1 VYQAFILFIDLY
13 INFSILIR
21 IDMRLFGPDFY
32 NITEL
37 LTEEE
42 TMIQRTAF
50 EFVQT
55 EFMPLVHEHY
65 EKATFPLELAPKL
78 GEMGFM
84 GSSLP
89 EESGGSGVS
98 NVAYGLILHELERGD
113 SGLRS
118 FASVQG
124 ALVMYP
130 IHAYGSDEQ
139 RSKWLPG
146 LGAGTMIGCF
156 GLTEPNFGSNPGGM
170 ATRCKRDGD
179 DWIINGNKMW
189 ITNGTLADVALV
201 WARDDDGIVRGFL
214 LERGM
219 DGFTSS
225 DIHGKLSLRAS
236 ITSEL
241 SMSNVRVPDSA
252 RLPNIEGLK
261 GPLSCLTQAR
271 YGIAWGM
278 VGAAVDCYNT
288 SLEYSKERKQFSK
301 PIAGYQLTQAKFAE
315 MITRITESQLLVYR
329 LGRLKDEG
337 KMNFQQVSMAKR
349 NNCAMA
355 RDIAKMSR
363 EILGA
368 NGVTEDYSPIRH
380 MANIESVYTY
390 EGTHEMHTLILGQE
404 VTGIPAYD
412 S

>member
-1 VYQAFILFIDLY
+1 MKKL
-13 INFSILIR
+13 
-21 IDMRLFGPDFY
+21 GPDFY
-32 NITEL
+32 NITDL

-42 TMIQRTAF
+42 LLIQQTAYD
-50 EFVQT
+50 FVQT
-55 EFMPLVHEHY
+55 EFMPLINEHF
-65 EKATFPLELAPKL
+65 ENSTFPMELVPKL
-78 GEMGFM
+78 GELGFM
-84 GSSLP
+84 GSALP
-89 EESGGSGVS
+89 ESSGGAGVS

-139 RSKWLPG
+139 KAKWLPE
-146 LGAGTMIGCF
+146 LGAGTKIGSF

-179 DWIINGNKMW
+179 GWVINGNKMW
-189 ITNGTLADVALV
+189 ITNGSLADVSVV
-201 WARDDDGIVRGFL
+201 WARDEDGLVRGFL
-214 LERGM
+214 LEKGM
-219 DGFTSS
+219 EGFTTS

-241 SMSNVRVPDSA
+241 SMANVRVPDSA

-261 GPLSCLTQAR
+261 GPLGCLTQAR

-278 VGAAVDCYNT
+278 VGCAIDCYNT
-288 SLEYSKERKQFSK
+288 ALDYAKERKQFSK
-301 PIAGYQLTQAKFAE
+301 PIGGYQLIQAKLVE
-315 MITRITESQLLVYR
+315 MVTRITEAQLLVYR

-337 KMNFQQVSMAKR
+337 KMTFQQVSMAKR
-349 NNCAMA
+349 NNCVMA
-355 RDIAKMSR
+355 RDVARVSR

-368 NGVTEDYSPIRH
+368 NGITEDYSPMRH

-390 EGTHEMHTLILGQE
+390 EGTHEMHTLILGQD
-404 VTGIPAYD
+404 VTGLAAYD

>member
-1 VYQAFILFIDLY
+1 MK
-13 INFSILIR
+13 N
-21 IDMRLFGPDFY
+21 FGPDFY
-32 NITEL
+32 NLSEL
-37 LTEEE
+37 LTDEELL
-42 TMIQRTAF
+42 IQQTAN
-50 EFVQT
+50 EFVKT
-55 EFMPLVHEHY
+55 EFMPLIRENY
-65 EKATFPLELAPKL
+65 ENGTFPMELIPKL
-78 GEMGFM
+78 GELGFM

-89 EESGGSGVS
+89 EQSGGAGVS

-124 ALVMYP
+124 SLVMYP
-130 IHAYGSDEQ
+130 IHAYGSDDQ
-139 RSKWLPG
+139 KAKWLPG
-146 LGAGTMIGCF
+146 LGAGDLIGCF

-170 ATRCKRDGD
+170 ATRCKREGD

-189 ITNGTLADVALV
+189 ITNGSLADVALV
-201 WARDDDGIVRGFL
+201 WARDEEGVVRGFL
-214 LERGM
+214 LEKGM

-241 SMSNVRVPDSA
+241 SMNNVRVNDSA
-252 RLPNIEGLK
+252 RIPDIEGLK

-288 SLEYSKERKQFSK
+288 ALDYSKERKQFSK
-301 PIAGYQLTQAKFAE
+301 PIAGYQLTQAKLAD
-315 MITRITESQLLVYR
+315 MVTSITESQLLVYR

-337 KMNFQQVSMAKR
+337 KMTFQQVSMAKR
-349 NNCAMA
+349 NNCSMA
-355 RDIAKMSR
+355 RGIAKLSR

-368 NGVTEDYSPIRH
+368 NGIVGDYSPMRH

-390 EGTHEMHTLILGQE
+390 EGTHEMHSLIIGE
-404 VTGIPAYD
+404 NITGISAYD

>member
-1 VYQAFILFIDLY
+1 MKKL
-13 INFSILIR
+13 
-21 IDMRLFGPDFY
+21 GPDFY
-32 NITEL
+32 NLTDLLTDEEL
-37 LTEEE
+37 L
-42 TMIQRTAF
+42 IQKTAN
-50 EFVQT
+50 EFVKA
-55 EFMPLVHEHY
+55 EFMPLIRENY
-65 EKATFPLELAPKL
+65 ENGTFPMELIPKL
-78 GEMGFM
+78 GELGFM

-89 EESGGSGVS
+89 EKSGGAGVS

-124 ALVMYP
+124 SLVMYP
-130 IHAYGSDEQ
+130 IHAYGSDDQ
-139 RSKWLPG
+139 KAKWLPG
-146 LGAGTMIGCF
+146 LGAGNLIGCF

-170 ATRCKRDGD
+170 TTRCKRDGD
-179 DWIINGNKMW
+179 SWIINGNKMW
-189 ITNGTLADVALV
+189 ITNGSLADVALV
-201 WARDDDGIVRGFL
+201 WARDEEGIVRGFL
-214 LERGM
+214 LEKEM
-219 DGFTSS
+219 DGFSSS

-241 SMSNVRVPDSA
+241 SMENVRVNDSA

-288 SLEYSKERKQFSK
+288 ALDYSKERKQFSK
-301 PIAGYQLTQAKFAE
+301 PIAGYQLTQAKLAD
-315 MITRITESQLLVYR
+315 MVTSITESQLLVYR

-337 KMNFQQVSMAKR
+337 KMTFQQVSMAKR
-349 NNCAMA
+349 NNCSKA
-355 RDIAKMSR
+355 RDIARLSR
-363 EILGA
+363 EILGG
-368 NGVTEDYSPIRH
+368 NGIVGDYSPIRH

-390 EGTHEMHTLILGQE
+390 EGTHEMHSLIIGE
-404 VTGIPAYD
+404 NITGLSAYD

>member
-1 VYQAFILFIDLY
+1 MKKL
-13 INFSILIR
+13 
-21 IDMRLFGPDFY
+21 GPDFY
-32 NITEL
+32 NITDL

-42 TMIQRTAF
+42 LLIQQTAYD
-50 EFVQT
+50 FVQT
-55 EFMPLVHEHY
+55 EFMPLINEHF
-65 EKATFPLELAPKL
+65 ENSTFPMELVPKL
-78 GEMGFM
+78 GELGFM
-84 GSSLP
+84 GSALP
-89 EESGGSGVS
+89 ESSGGAGVS

-139 RSKWLPG
+139 KAKWLPE
-146 LGAGTMIGCF
+146 LGAGTKIGSF

-179 DWIINGNKMW
+179 GWIINGNKMW
-189 ITNGTLADVALV
+189 ITNGSLADVSVV
-201 WARDDDGIVRGFL
+201 WARDEDGLVRGFL
-214 LERGM
+214 LEKGM
-219 DGFTSS
+219 EGFTTS

-241 SMSNVRVPDSA
+241 SMANVRVPDSA

-261 GPLSCLTQAR
+261 GPLGCLTQAR

-278 VGAAVDCYNT
+278 VGCAIDCYNT
-288 SLEYSKERKQFSK
+288 ALDYAKERKQFSK
-301 PIAGYQLTQAKFAE
+301 PIGGYQLIQAKLVE
-315 MITRITESQLLVYR
+315 MVTRITEAQLLVYR

-337 KMNFQQVSMAKR
+337 KMTFQQVSMAKR
-349 NNCAMA
+349 NNCVMA
-355 RDIAKMSR
+355 RDVARVSR

-368 NGVTEDYSPIRH
+368 NGITEDYSPMRH

-390 EGTHEMHTLILGQE
+390 EGTHEMHTLILGQD
-404 VTGIPAYD
+404 VTGLAAYD

>member
-1 VYQAFILFIDLY
+1 
-13 INFSILIR
+13 
-21 IDMRLFGPDFY
+21 MKKFGPDFY
-32 NITEL
+32 SITDLLTDEEL
-37 LTEEE
+37 L
-42 TMIQRTAF
+42 IQQTAND
-50 EFVQT
+50 FVKA
-55 EFMPLVHEHY
+55 EFMPLISEHY
-65 EKATFPLELAPKL
+65 EKGTFPMELIPKL
-78 GEMGFM
+78 GELGFM

-89 EESGGSGVS
+89 EESGGAGVS

-124 ALVMYP
+124 SLVMYP

-139 RSKWLPG
+139 KAKWLPG
-146 LGAGTMIGCF
+146 LGAGNLIGCF

-170 ATRCKRDGD
+170 TTRCKRDGD
-179 DWIINGNKMW
+179 NWIINGNKMW
-189 ITNGTLADVALV
+189 ITNGSLADVALV
-201 WARDDDGIVRGFL
+201 WARDEEGIVRGFL
-214 LERGM
+214 LEKGM
-219 DGFTSS
+219 DGFSSS

-236 ITSEL
+236 VTSEL
-241 SMSNVRVPDSA
+241 SMDNVRVKDSS

-288 SLEYSKERKQFSK
+288 ALNYAKERKQFSK
-301 PIAGYQLTQAKFAE
+301 PIAGYQLTQAKLAD
-315 MITRITESQLLVYR
+315 MVTSITESQLLVYR

-337 KMNFQQVSMAKR
+337 KMTFQQVSMAKR
-349 NNCAMA
+349 NNCSIA
-355 RDIAKMSR
+355 RDIAKLSR
-363 EILGA
+363 EILGG
-368 NGVTEDYSPIRH
+368 NGIVGDYSPIRH

-390 EGTHEMHTLILGQE
+390 EGTHEMHSLIIGE
-404 VTGIPAYD
+404 NITGLSAYD

>member
-1 VYQAFILFIDLY
+1 MK
-13 INFSILIR
+13 N
-21 IDMRLFGPDFY
+21 FGPDFY
-32 NITEL
+32 NLSEL
-37 LTEEE
+37 LTDEELL
-42 TMIQRTAF
+42 IQQTAN
-50 EFVQT
+50 EFVKT
-55 EFMPLVHEHY
+55 EFMPLIRENY
-65 EKATFPLELAPKL
+65 ENGTFPMELIPKL
-78 GEMGFM
+78 GELGFM

-89 EESGGSGVS
+89 EQSGGAGVS

-124 ALVMYP
+124 SLVMYP
-130 IHAYGSDEQ
+130 IHAYGSDDQ
-139 RSKWLPG
+139 KAKWLPG
-146 LGAGTMIGCF
+146 LGAGDLIGCF

-170 ATRCKRDGD
+170 VTRCKREGD

-189 ITNGTLADVALV
+189 ITNGSLADVALV
-201 WARDDDGIVRGFL
+201 WARDEEGVVRGFL
-214 LERGM
+214 LEKGM

-241 SMSNVRVPDSA
+241 SMNNVRVNDSA
-252 RLPNIEGLK
+252 RIPDIEGLK

-288 SLEYSKERKQFSK
+288 ALDYSKERKQFSK
-301 PIAGYQLTQAKFAE
+301 PIAGYQLTQAKLAD
-315 MITRITESQLLVYR
+315 MVTSITESQLLVYR

-337 KMNFQQVSMAKR
+337 KMTFQQVSMAKR
-349 NNCAMA
+349 NNCSMA
-355 RDIAKMSR
+355 RGIAKLSR

-368 NGVTEDYSPIRH
+368 NGIVGDYSPIRH

-390 EGTHEMHTLILGQE
+390 EGTHEMHSLIIGE
-404 VTGIPAYD
+404 NITGISAYD